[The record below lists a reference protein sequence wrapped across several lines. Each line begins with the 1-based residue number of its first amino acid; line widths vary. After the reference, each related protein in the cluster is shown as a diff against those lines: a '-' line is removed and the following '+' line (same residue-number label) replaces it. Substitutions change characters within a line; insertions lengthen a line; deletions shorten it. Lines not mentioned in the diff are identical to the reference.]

1 MAAVSTKERGLKEC
15 LSESETRFLDARR
28 DAALE
33 TEEGGDIERV
43 EDVGVGTAEDEG
55 ELWEREGGGGEEAI
69 EEREECE

>member
-1 MAAVSTKERGLKEC
+1 MAAVSTKERGLEEC

-43 EDVGVGTAEDEG
+43 EEVGVGTAED
-55 ELWEREGGGGEEAI
+55 
-69 EEREECE
+69 

>member
-1 MAAVSTKERGLKEC
+1 MAAVSTKERGLVEC
-15 LSESETRFLDARR
+15 LSESETRFLDAMR

-43 EDVGVGTAEDEG
+43 EEVGVGTAEDE
-55 ELWEREGGGGEEAI
+55 EEWEKGGGEEAI

>member
-1 MAAVSTKERGLKEC
+1 MAAVSTKERGLEEC

-43 EDVGVGTAEDEG
+43 EDVGVGTAEDE